1 MLLLESMLLWEIEKR
16 QRHDKQVDSC
26 AYYLYNNYNSSVSKS
41 DEGG

>member
-1 MLLLESMLLWEIEKR
+1 MLLWGSMLLWEIERR

-26 AYYLYNNYNSSVSKS
+26 AYYLYNNHNSSVSKS